1 MPATIEE
8 PRSQPIYEVDRLT
21 VDLYT
26 DKRTIRAVDD
36 CSFSLKPGETLAIV
50 GESGSGK
57 TVMTLGPLGLLPE
70 GIAVHLRGKA
80 LTARGDLLA
89 VSGRH
94 RAAVRGNDFGVVFQD
109 PLSALNPMRRIG
121 PQLAEQARRFAGL
134 SAVAA
139 KTDAISN
146 LRRVGIADPED
157 RYWRYPHEFSGGMR
171 QRAMIALALASRP
184 KILLA
189 DEPTTA
195 LDATVQAQILALLKQ
210 IQSEDGLAIVLITHD
225 IGVVAGMADRVA
237 VIYAGRIVEEGAVAD
252 VLKTP
257 THPYTQGLLSS
268 VPDLDTPIGERLT
281 EIPGAPP
288 DLSSLEAGCR
298 FAPRCFAA
306 TLSCALAR
314 PSLAPLSSVKSMT
327 PTHKVA
333 CFVMQSNCQEPIR

>member
-1 MPATIEE
+1 MSKTDQRQSGE
-8 PRSQPIYEVDRLT
+8 PIYETKNLV

-26 DKRTIRAVDD
+26 ENNVIRAVDE
-36 CSFSLKPGETLAIV
+36 CSFSLFAGETLAVV

-70 GIAVHLRGKA
+70 GIAVHMRG
-80 LTARGDLLA
+80 TAATSRGDLLRFG
-89 VSGRH
+89 GRR
-94 RAAVRGNDFGVVFQD
+94 RASVRGNDFGVVFQD

-121 PQLAEQARRFAGL
+121 PQLAEQACRFAGITA
-134 SAVAA
+134 SGTKADAV
-139 KTDAISN
+139 SN

-195 LDATVQAQILALLKQ
+195 LDATVQAQIISLLKQ
-210 IQSEDGLAIVLITHD
+210 IQAEDGLAILLITHD

-237 VIYAGRIVEEGAVAD
+237 VMYAGRIVEEGAVTD
-252 VLKTP
+252 VLKNP
-257 THPYTQGLLSS
+257 VHPYTQGLLSS
-268 VPDLDTPIGERLT
+268 VPDLDTPIGEKLT
-281 EIPGAPP
+281 EIPGTPP
-288 DLSSLEAGCR
+288 DLSRLEAGCR

-306 TLSCALAR
+306 QPSCSLAR
-314 PSLAPLSSVKSMT
+314 PTLSSVSIT
-327 PTHKVA
+327 APTHKVA
-333 CFVMQSNCQEPIR
+333 CFVMQPKYQEVIG

>member
-1 MPATIEE
+1 MMSISSEQQGARPLYEIEGL
-8 PRSQPIYEVDRLT
+8 V

-26 DKRTIRAVDD
+26 EQRTIRAVDD
-36 CSFSLKPGETLAIV
+36 CSLSIGAGETLAIV

-70 GIAVHLRGKA
+70 GITVRIRGKA
-80 LTARGDLLA
+80 STAKGDLLA
-89 VSGRH
+89 VNRRR
-94 RAAVRGNDFGVVFQD
+94 RAAVRGSEFGVVFQD

-134 SAVAA
+134 SADEARADAVA
-139 KTDAISN
+139 N

-195 LDATVQAQILALLKQ
+195 LDATVQAQILSLLKR
-210 IQSEDGLAIVLITHD
+210 IQAEDGLAIILITHD

-237 VIYAGRIVEEGAVAD
+237 VMYAGRIVEQGAVGD
-252 VLKTP
+252 VLKEP
-257 THPYTQGLLSS
+257 VHPYTQGLLSS
-268 VPDLDTPIGERLT
+268 VPDLNTPIGERLA
-281 EIPGAPP
+281 EIPGVPP
-288 DLSSLEAGCR
+288 DLSRLEAGCR

-306 TLSCALAR
+306 KPSCTQTRPVLA
-314 PSLAPLSSVKSMT
+314 SVSSG
-327 PTHKVA
+327 PATHTVA
-333 CFVMQSNCQEPIR
+333 CFVMQAKRPEVTK